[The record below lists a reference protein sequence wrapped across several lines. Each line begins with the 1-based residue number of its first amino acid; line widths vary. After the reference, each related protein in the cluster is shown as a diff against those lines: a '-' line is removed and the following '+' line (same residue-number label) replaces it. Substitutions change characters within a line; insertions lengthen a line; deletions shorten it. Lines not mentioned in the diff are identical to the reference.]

1 MIFRL
6 EPYFFFKKE
15 NSKMPNK
22 ISKVFYGTLI
32 HSLSLTN
39 LEILQNTLLGIDSSG
54 KIAFIEKNV
63 LDENTLNNII
73 SQWEFPQQ
81 EVIRLSK
88 RQFLLPGFIDTHTH
102 APQYPNA
109 GTGMD
114 LPLLDWLNKYTFPL
128 ERSYSSLSF
137 AEKVYPMLVN
147 NLLRSGTTTA
157 VYFATI
163 HLETSKYLARLVKE
177 KGQRG
182 FIGKVNMDCNS
193 PEDYIETCD
202 DSVELTEEF
211 IKYVLNLEKEEN
223 GSRLVH
229 PIITPRFAVSC
240 SSQLM
245 DSLGLLA
252 KQYNMPIQ
260 SHLSE
265 NVAEIN
271 FISELFP
278 HLPDYTTVYDHHG
291 LLNEKTIMAHGV
303 HLSLKERKLIKE
315 RNIGI
320 SHCPISNFAICSGV
334 CNVRQLLDEG
344 IKVGLGTDLSGG
356 YSKSILNAIR
366 NANIASRVVFMS
378 ASKANDESLNK
389 SFPYLTLPELT
400 YLATMGGAELVNLD
414 KIIGNFLIGKEF
426 DALLVD
432 ADAYQSPLDVFDD
445 LDDIE
450 RIFEKFIFLGDERNL
465 KSVYVKGKKVSG
477 TDLM

>member
-1 MIFRL
+1 MPIYTINYIKQANPPSTHLVVIHVKDSWYYDKMTDFHR
-6 EPYFFFKKE
+6 
-15 NSKMPNK
+15 SK
-22 ISKVFYGTLI
+22 
-32 HSLSLTN
+32 HSTGVD
-39 LEILQNTLLGIDSSG
+39 ISG
-54 KIAFIEKNV
+54 KIAFLEKNV
-63 LDENTLNNII
+63 LDEITLSHII
-73 SQWEFPQQ
+73 SQWEFPEQ

-88 RQFLLPGFIDTHTH
+88 RQFLMPGFIDTHTH
-102 APQYPNA
+102 ASQYPNA
-109 GTGMD
+109 GT
-114 LPLLDWLNKYTFPL
+114 
-128 ERSYSSLSF
+128 
-137 AEKVYPMLVN
+137 VYPIVVN

-163 HLETSKYLARLVKE
+163 HLESSKYLARLVKE

-193 PEDYIETCD
+193 PENYIESLD
-202 DSVELTEEF
+202 NSVKSTEEF
-211 IKYVLNLEKEEN
+211 VKYVLNLEKDEGRGN
-223 GSRLVH
+223 GSRLVY
-229 PIITPRFAVSC
+229 PIITPRFAITC
-240 SSQLM
+240 TSQLM
-245 DSLGLLA
+245 NSLGLLA
-252 KQYNMPIQ
+252 KKYNMPIQ

-265 NVAEIN
+265 NIGEIN

-291 LLNEKTIMAHGV
+291 LLNEKTIMAHGI
-303 HLSLKERKLIKE
+303 HLSSKELKLIKE

-320 SHCPISNFAICSGV
+320 SHCPTSNFAICSGV

-366 NANIASRVVFMS
+366 NANIASRVVFM
-378 ASKANDESLNK
+378 ASSKVDDKPLNK
-389 SFPYLTLPELT
+389 SFPHLTLPELT

-426 DALLVD
+426 DALLIDPD
-432 ADAYQSPLDVFDD
+432 ACQSPLDIFDD
-445 LDDIE
+445 LEDTE

-477 TDLM
+477 TDLESMNLREKELLKNLSKLDGGNCHLCNPNS